1 MSARRLKSRLFVSL
15 PAWFRAGFARL
26 GAHQQW
32 RKHLPFML
40 MPWLLSG
47 ALMAAPANNETQKSP
62 DPKAEQVRQLMD
74 AAERQFSEDFEQA
87 KAALNQAK
95 ALNQE
100 LSDTALSLELASLE
114 CWFIVERDINEA
126 RLFAETMMSS
136 IDASTYPVR
145 YAEMRLCW
153 GYTSEQI
160 GNLNEAAEAYE
171 FAVSEGR
178 RLNEPELLA
187 SALGSRGDLRSYR
200 GDYSNALEDLKESYE
215 LYSALNDEFFIRYTL
230 NSIANL
236 YARIGEYP
244 QAIEYYRELLVHDE
258 QRGNPGA
265 IAVTVYNIGR
275 SLESKGDLEEARSH
289 FERVVTLAQQARDGN
304 LEYSARRS
312 LASILLKRQQPKEA
326 LAILNE
332 VIAFFE
338 RQKDPQMIA
347 ITRASRGMAF
357 RLLGQPKAAII
368 DLDLALEEFLA
379 GQNVRG
385 IAEVELERAKT
396 FAAAGEY
403 EQAYQALSQHVQA
416 HATLDLNLREEQTT
430 RMRVLFDSEQKEKTN
445 AALLREKALQQKQLE
460 DSRRIRWLQSMILLL
475 AVALIIVLL
484 MLIAKH
490 LRQSRRMSA
499 MAMTD
504 ELTQLANRRHIFQFA
519 EQQIAQSK
527 RYRSPFTVLV
537 MDIDYFKRIND
548 TYGHNAGDLVL
559 QKLAKAMSGELREG
573 DKLGRTGGEEFMAV
587 LPMTEYRSAMDVA
600 ERLKTAVAQLEFKT
614 IDPALTVTVSIGVA
628 QWREGD
634 NNVSLI
640 MRRADDA
647 LYRAKGAGR
656 NKVELAD

>member
-1 MSARRLKSRLFVSL
+1 MSARRLISSLFISL
-15 PAWFRAGFARL
+15 PARLRADGTRLSAR
-26 GAHQQW
+26 QRW
-32 RKHLPFML
+32 RKHLPFMM
-40 MPWLLSG
+40 MPWFLSG
-47 ALMAAPANNETQKSP
+47 VLMAAPANSETPRNP

-126 RLFAETMMSS
+126 RLFAETMMSGM
-136 IDASTYPVR
+136 DARTHPVR

-215 LYSALNDEFFIRYTL
+215 LYSTLNDEFFIRYTL
-230 NSIANL
+230 
-236 YARIGEYP
+236 GEYP

-357 RLLGQPKAAII
+357 RMLGQPKAAII

-504 ELTQLANRRHIFQFA
+504 ELTQIANRRHIFQFA

-559 QKLAKAMSGELREG
+559 QKLAKAMTGELREG
-573 DKLGRTGGEEFMAV
+573 DKLGRTGGEEFLAV